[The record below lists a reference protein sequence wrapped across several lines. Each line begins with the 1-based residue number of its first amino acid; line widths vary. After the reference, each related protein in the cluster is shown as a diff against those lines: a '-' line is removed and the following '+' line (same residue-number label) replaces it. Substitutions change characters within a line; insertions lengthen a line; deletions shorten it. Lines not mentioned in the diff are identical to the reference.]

1 MSVDENVDLTSDSFE
16 DSFIDDGTMPT
27 ANTQAECAKV
37 DMMAVYR
44 YISNQNKSFFYYE

>member
-1 MSVDENVDLTSDSFE
+1 MSVDEKEDLTGDSVE

-44 YISNQNKSFFYYE
+44 YIYIIKQVFLLL